1 MQHLNAEINLDQ
13 LNSLVEDRDILA
25 ENLENL
31 FQKERLQSEL
41 IGIQKGRMEGETR
54 LLRKMIKMKFG
65 DLPQWADELISTAD
79 SQQIDAW
86 AELLLSAN
94 SIEALLGKH

>member
-31 FQKERLQSEL
+31 FQKERLQSEQ
-41 IGIQKGRMEGETR
+41 IGIQKGRMEGRMEGETR

-86 AELLLSAN
+86 AEL
-94 SIEALLGKH
+94 